1 MNVAQILIKRLR
13 ELFRFPGIAK
23 RKTALPKSSRVSPA
37 RAAEPRGLASEWLS
51 SRRFP
56 GVGVG

>member
-13 ELFRFPGIAK
+13 KLFRFPGIAK

-37 RAAEPRGLASEWLS
+37 PAARPRGLRLNGC
-51 SRRFP
+51 RPVVFP
-56 GVGVG
+56 V

>member
-37 RAAEPRGLASEWLS
+37 RAAGPERLS
-51 SRRFP
+51 
-56 GVGVG
+56 V